1 MASTVSSSGDI
12 HTPTATKQSSRL
24 RGLGTHVRT
33 LVSLLAVYAPP
44 ALVLQ
49 LHRSPIAKLYLVVGI
64 WAVEGIAWYWLK
76 SHVFDRQRHP
86 GASWRPDCN

>member
-1 MASTVSSSGDI
+1 MASTVSSSSDI
-12 HTPTATKQSSRL
+12 HTAPATKQGSRL
-24 RGLGTHVRT
+24 RSLGAHVRT

-76 SHVFDRQRHP
+76 NHVVDRQRHP
-86 GASWRPDCN
+86 GTSWRPDYN